1 MKIIKYVES
10 MIVLLLFEGL
20 FISSVFLR
28 INIVILQNWVL
39 IYFIERCMMLIE
51 QF

>member
-20 FISSVFLR
+20 FILFFLR